1 MVITVYVKSLIYCRG
16 LKRVWKLL
24 NIIMKTT
31 LKSRLP
37 LLAKQVFIRIS
48 KGGAYNIEC
57 VDYHFFCSFS
67 SFLFIQSELIAFYF
81 LCLHVQGGHFSISFE
96 FVNIF
101 FLRQY
106 NFLKFPFSIILN
118 SLKFLINPWNVNYT
132 GTYTVGKDEEEK
144 AAKKEEKARSHK
156 LLFFYWKLKKMIIL

>member
-1 MVITVYVKSLIYCRG
+1 
-16 LKRVWKLL
+16 
-24 NIIMKTT
+24 MKTT

-48 KGGAYNIEC
+48 KGSAYNIEC

-118 SLKFLINPWNVNYT
+118 SLKFLINP
-132 GTYTVGKDEEEK
+132 
-144 AAKKEEKARSHK
+144 
-156 LLFFYWKLKKMIIL
+156 